1 MIRLLLVDDHGIVR
15 DGLRRILSDKG
26 FNVVGDAKTGVEAI
40 AKVHE
45 LQPDV
50 VIMDLN
56 MPDMDGFSA
65 SLLLLKQRNLVKIL
79 VMSAQESPIVPICL
93 LKAGVLGYVS
103 KGIDIPIL
111 IAAIHAVYAGKQY
124 FEDHQFLLESISN
137 SMLSTLSSRELQII
151 LMIVRGVSTK
161 NIAEKICL
169 SQKTVQSDL
178 RALMKKLGLKSRIE
192 LVHLAIA
199 QKLLNPEITKL
210 AHEK

>member
-1 MIRLLLVDDHGIVR
+1 
-15 DGLRRILSDKG
+15 
-26 FNVVGDAKTGVEAI
+26 
-40 AKVHE
+40 
-45 LQPDV
+45 
-50 VIMDLN
+50 
-56 MPDMDGFSA
+56 
-65 SLLLLKQRNLVKIL
+65 
-79 VMSAQESPIVPICL
+79 MSAQESPIVPICL

-111 IAAIHAVYAGKQY
+111 IAAIHAVYAGKKY
-124 FEDHQFLLESISN
+124 FEDHKFLLESISN

-161 NIAEKICL
+161 NIAEKIYL